1 MILIGGTVPGV
12 TKMATNVHL
21 TMVYLTIK
29 TKNSKKDNI
38 ASIGRII
45 SRTVAEKVKLYE
57 IFYLTSTT

>member
-1 MILIGGTVPGV
+1 MPGV
-12 TKMATNVHL
+12 TKMGTNVHL

-45 SRTVAEKVKLYE
+45 SRTVAEKVKL
-57 IFYLTSTT
+57 